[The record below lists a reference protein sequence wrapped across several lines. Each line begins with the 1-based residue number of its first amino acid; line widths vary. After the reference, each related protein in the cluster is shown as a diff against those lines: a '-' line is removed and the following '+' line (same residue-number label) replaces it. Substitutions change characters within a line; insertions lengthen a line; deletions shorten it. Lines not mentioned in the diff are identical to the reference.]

1 MESQTFIYDN
11 KPGWNAPKQYNHY
24 SDDDDDGGNKTSIP
38 HHTTPHHSAVYVHAS
53 NILQLFITESYT
65 QSEHKR
71 AQKQSANTIL
81 AWINHE

>member
-1 MESQTFIYDN
+1 MTTNPDEMRQNNTIIIVMMMMMAATKHPYR
-11 KPGWNAPKQYNHY
+11 
-24 SDDDDDGGNKTSIP
+24 
-38 HHTTPHHSAVYVHAS
+38 TTPHHSAVYVHAS

-81 AWINHE
+81 A